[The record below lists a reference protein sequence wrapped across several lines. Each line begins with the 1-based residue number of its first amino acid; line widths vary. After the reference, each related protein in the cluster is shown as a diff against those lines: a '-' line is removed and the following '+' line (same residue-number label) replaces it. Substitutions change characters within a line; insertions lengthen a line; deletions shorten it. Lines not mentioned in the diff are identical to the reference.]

1 MQQKKLRSRTPELF
15 TLFQRDFLPAWP
27 LILLRAYPR
36 AGWFRPLMRP
46 GPKNNPFG
54 AHRPKKNAP
63 SGAPPKPKKL
73 PRPASPNRKIAPS
86 GAPPGRMV
94 SSSGALSDQKN
105 VPASTRF
112 HRQASQPARPRT
124 GWSRLPVRSPGRRTS
139 PGRCAPGLNGLTDR
153 PGPNNLA
160 DRYAPRTEKLLR
172 PAASLGCPSLGCPR
186 GVCSSS
192 DASPGGRS
200 AAARYRVVPGSRW

>member
-1 MQQKKLRSRTPELF
+1 MVSPT
-15 TLFQRDFLPAWP
+15 DV
-27 LILLRAYPR
+27 PR
-36 AGWFRPLMRP
+36 AKKQPVRRTQAEKKCPVRYAPQAEKTAPAGIPEPKNRSVRCAP
-46 GPKNNPFG
+46 GPDG
-54 AHRPKKNAP
+54 LVVRCTLRPKKRPRQHTLPQAGL
-63 SGAPPKPKKL
+63 STGAPP
-73 PRPASPNRKIAPS
+73 NRK
-86 GAPPGRMV
+86 
-94 SSSGALSDQKN
+94 
-105 VPASTRF
+105 
-112 HRQASQPARPRT
+112 
-124 GWSRLPVRSPGRRTS
+124 TS
-139 PGRCAPGLNGLTDR
+139 PGRCTPGLNGLTDR

>member
-36 AGWFRPLMRP
+36 AGWSRPLMRP

-63 SGAPPKPKKL
+63 SGTLPKPKKL

-94 SSSGALSDQKN
+94 SSSGALSDQKKTSPPAHASTGRPLNRRALEPKNLPGPGRSRAGWSRRPVHSPTKKN

-139 PGRCAPGLNGLTDR
+139 PGRCAP
-153 PGPNNLA
+153 
-160 DRYAPRTEKLLR
+160 
-172 PAASLGCPSLGCPR
+172 
-186 GVCSSS
+186 SS

>member
-15 TLFQRDFLPAWP
+15 TLFQRDFLPACP

-36 AGWFRPLMRP
+36 AGCFRPLMRP

-63 SGAPPKPKKL
+63 SGALPKPKKL

-94 SSSGALSDQKN
+94 SSSGALSDQKK
-105 VPASTRF
+105 
-112 HRQASQPARPRT
+112 RPRQHTLPQAGLST
-124 GWSRLPVRSPGRRTS
+124 GAPPNRKTS

-153 PGPNNLA
+153 PGPNKLA

-172 PAASLGCPSLGCPR
+172 PAASLGCPR

>member
-1 MQQKKLRSRTPELF
+1 MQQKKLRSSTPELF

-36 AGWFRPLMRP
+36 AGWSRPLMRP

-54 AHRPKKNAP
+54 AHRPKKM
-63 SGAPPKPKKL
+63 
-73 PRPASPNRKIAPS
+73 PRPVRSPSRKNC
-86 GAPPGRMV
+86 PGRHPRTEKSLRPV
-94 SSSGALSDQKN
+94 RPRAGWSHRPVHSPTKKN

-124 GWSRLPVRSPGRRTS
+124 GWSRLPVRSPNRKTS

>member
-46 GPKNNPFG
+46 GPKTTRS
-54 AHRPKKNAP
+54 AHIGRKKCPVRCAPQAEKTAPAGIPEPKNRSVRCAPGPDGLVVRGTLRP
-63 SGAPPKPKKL
+63 
-73 PRPASPNRKIAPS
+73 
-86 GAPPGRMV
+86 
-94 SSSGALSDQKN
+94 KN

>member
-36 AGWFRPLMRP
+36 AGWSRPLMRP

-54 AHRPKKNAP
+54 AHRPKKMPRPVRPP
-63 SGAPPKPKKL
+63 SRKNCPGRHPRTEKSPRPVRPRAGWSRRPGHSPTEKRPRQHTLPQAGLSTGAPP
-73 PRPASPNRKIAPS
+73 NRK
-86 GAPPGRMV
+86 
-94 SSSGALSDQKN
+94 
-105 VPASTRF
+105 
-112 HRQASQPARPRT
+112 
-124 GWSRLPVRSPGRRTS
+124 TS